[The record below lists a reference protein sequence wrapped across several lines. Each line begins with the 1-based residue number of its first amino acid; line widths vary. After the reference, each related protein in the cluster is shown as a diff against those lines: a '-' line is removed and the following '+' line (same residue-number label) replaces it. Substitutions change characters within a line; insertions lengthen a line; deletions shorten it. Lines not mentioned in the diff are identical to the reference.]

1 MVQPASTRPAA
12 VCPMFA
18 IHYCYFCG
26 FVQTKL
32 AYHPRFPTLRFRR
45 HFYKCMQVV
54 RLVALPDQGF
64 IYDLQ
69 HALVNLEREPK
80 QFATGATSGLLS
92 FAYSAPPQPFES
104 PASAGGLHPLPKAG
118 NPARIPSQLSAAAT
132 DPGMSSAS
140 RSVGRLDVLSSTP
153 AALSGRAPCIHARGC
168 AALRRNLVRNAG

>member
-1 MVQPASTRPAA
+1 LPD
-12 VCPMFA
+12 VC
-18 IHYCYFCG
+18 H
-26 FVQTKL
+26 
-32 AYHPRFPTLRFRR
+32 TLLLFLWIRTDKVGVSSSLPDPEVSGAFL
-45 HFYKCMQVV
+45 QVHAG
-54 RLVALPDQGF
+54 RKTCCIADQGF